1 MSDSTE
7 ENGAKNVAQ
16 QEDGVVTAL
25 QQLLP
30 TELVTQ
36 LEERDGAAILAEELP
51 NTFTASEVVS
61 ATSEASRA
69 WELVGIY
76 YLQRNRFFEAISV
89 FSGLYYQLLAAQA
102 EQDKWH
108 QKGMPLVWMRD
119 AYLHLRMPVLATRYL
134 MLTLCEDAIRS
145 EGNIPPGQSGVY
157 HRAVWEQGLAH
168 SELLRYTHEVWSLH
182 LKKPLESRYP
192 EWILQELDQ
201 EWMQES
207 PSERETTYY
216 VTNVRVGRW
225 IRRQVWKDLGASGF
239 IPYGVHAWM
248 SRLHP
253 STEPLY
259 RLRRSLRA

>member
-102 EQDKWH
+102 EAGQ
-108 QKGMPLVWMRD
+108 MASERD
-119 AYLHLRMPVLATRYL
+119 AFGLDARCISAPAHACTRHALPDVDSLRRCNP
-134 MLTLCEDAIRS
+134 
-145 EGNIPPGQSGVY
+145 
-157 HRAVWEQGLAH
+157 
-168 SELLRYTHEVWSLH
+168 
-182 LKKPLESRYP
+182 
-192 EWILQELDQ
+192 
-201 EWMQES
+201 
-207 PSERETTYY
+207 
-216 VTNVRVGRW
+216 
-225 IRRQVWKDLGASGF
+225 IRRQYSTWPERGVPPSCVGAGAGS
-239 IPYGVHAWM
+239 
-248 SRLHP
+248 
-253 STEPLY
+253 
-259 RLRRSLRA
+259 